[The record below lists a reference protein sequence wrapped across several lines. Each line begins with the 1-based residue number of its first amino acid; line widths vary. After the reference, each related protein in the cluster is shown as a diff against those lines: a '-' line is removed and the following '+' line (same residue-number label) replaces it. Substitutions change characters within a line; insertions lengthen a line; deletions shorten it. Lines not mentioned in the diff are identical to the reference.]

1 MPLKPSSERERVR
14 SLVLIEARFTQLF
27 HTNNKVHTQST
38 HTKSVPLSASN
49 DKKER
54 RKRNVIMVLRR
65 AASIAVASTSKR
77 CASCS
82 SSSSFGVRRHN
93 SHSSSP
99 LGNQTQPNTKNNVN
113 IEEMPELTAFDAI
126 GGLLKASTGGIA
138 VFGVGAVGVIGVASF
153 AANVSKQFI
162 RDGGEKKEKTKGKR
176 EILLE
181 ELNAL
186 KEGEDTW
193 GNRRRQREVKGEL
206 KKLVDEM

>member
-1 MPLKPSSERERVR
+1 
-14 SLVLIEARFTQLF
+14 
-27 HTNNKVHTQST
+27 
-38 HTKSVPLSASN
+38 
-49 DKKER
+49 
-54 RKRNVIMVLRR
+54 MVLRR

-82 SSSSFGVRRHN
+82 SSSSSFGVRRHN
-93 SHSSSP
+93 SNSSSP
-99 LGNQTQPNTKNNVN
+99 LGNKTNPKTNNVN
-113 IEEMPELTAFDAI
+113 MEEMPELTAFDAI

>member
-27 HTNNKVHTQST
+27 VT
-38 HTKSVPLSASN
+38 TKSTLN
-49 DKKER
+49 DSYSKCSSLR
-54 RKRNVIMVLRR
+54 RRQKRKKRNIVMVLRR

-93 SHSSSP
+93 SNSSSP
-99 LGNQTQPNTKNNVN
+99 LGNKTNPKTNNNT

-193 GNRRRQREVKGEL
+193 GNRRRQRKVKGEL

>member
-1 MPLKPSSERERVR
+1 
-14 SLVLIEARFTQLF
+14 
-27 HTNNKVHTQST
+27 
-38 HTKSVPLSASN
+38 
-49 DKKER
+49 
-54 RKRNVIMVLRR
+54 MVLRR

-82 SSSSFGVRRHN
+82 SSSSSFGVRRHN
-93 SHSSSP
+93 SNSSSP
-99 LGNQTQPNTKNNVN
+99 LGNKTNPKTNNNT

-126 GGLLKASTGGIA
+126 GGLLKASTGGIV